1 MTPIS
6 TKPYMLRAIYEWCV
20 DNCYTPYI
28 AVFVDNKVQIPSG
41 LANGDEI
48 VLNISSQA
56 TNALELGNEWLVFS
70 ARFSGV
76 ARKLEIPIENILAIY
91 AQENGQGMAFPVEKS
106 EKSGTADKTVA
117 KRVPA
122 APLSLVSAAEQHDA
136 AKLSDNPLPPT
147 PPAGPRP
154 TLKLIK

>member
-1 MTPIS
+1 MAPIS

-20 DNCYTPYI
+20 DNNYTPYI
-28 AVFVDNKVQIPSG
+28 AVFVDNRVQIPAG
-41 LANGDEI
+41 FANDDEI

-106 EKSGTADKTVA
+106 EKSSAAEKTAA
-117 KRVPA
+117 KRTPA
-122 APLSLVSAAEQHDA
+122 APLSLVSAAEQDDA
-136 AKLSDNPLPPT
+136 AKLSNNSLPP
-147 PPAGPRP
+147 PPTGSRP

>member
-20 DNCYTPYI
+20 DNSYTPYI
-28 AVFVDNKVQIPSG
+28 AVFVDNQVQIPSG
-41 LANGDEI
+41 FANGNEI

-76 ARKLEIPIENILAIY
+76 ARKIEIPIENILAIY

-106 EKSGTADKTVA
+106 AKSSAAETGTKHTSM
-117 KRVPA
+117 
-122 APLSLVSAAEQHDA
+122 APLSLVSAAEQNNVADQP
-136 AKLSDNPLPPT
+136 SDTPLPPT
-147 PPAGPRP
+147 PPAGSRP
-154 TLKLIK
+154 ALKLVK

>member
-1 MTPIS
+1 MPPIS

-20 DNCYTPYI
+20 DNSYTPYI
-28 AVFVDNKVQIPSG
+28 AVFVNNRVQIPAG
-41 LANGDEI
+41 FANDAEI
-48 VLNISSQA
+48 ILNISSQA

-106 EKSGTADKTVA
+106 AKSDTVETAA
-117 KRVPA
+117 QRA
-122 APLSLVSAAEQHDA
+122 SSAPLSLVSAAEQQDDA
-136 AKLSDNPLPPT
+136 QLGDPHLPPA
-147 PPAGPRP
+147 PPSGSRP
-154 TLKLIK
+154 TLKLVK